1 MIKKLFSILSIIT
14 MIAILF
20 LPTFAKA
27 TQIDLNLTNPNN
39 NASQTPLSGARTNNS
54 ALSSMDNNTVSRK
67 FKWKFK

>member
-14 MIAILF
+14 IIAILF

-39 NASQTPLSGARTNNS
+39 NASQTPTSGARTNNS
-54 ALSSMDNNTVSRK
+54 TSSIMNNNTLARK
-67 FKWKFK
+67 FK